1 MKVILI
7 AVGAL
12 VVGAAIGI
20 ALCQATIRYLQ
31 RRVRELRK
39 GKASVSILQSVTKL
53 LFVTTQLCALGWV
66 SVSYGIAVYSTV
78 RLRQPFPVVELSQQA
93 ITTILGVNVLKVVEN
108 IFEHMMEVAKRIVRS
123 RLGLKRICQGDIRIC
138 KGKNGYAVYYRN
150 KACHPC

>member
-7 AVGAL
+7 AVGTL
-12 VVGAAIGI
+12 VVGATIGI

-39 GKASVSILQSVTKL
+39 GKAPVSILQSVTKL

-108 IFEHMMEVAKRIVRS
+108 IFEHN
-123 RLGLKRICQGDIRIC
+123 
-138 KGKNGYAVYYRN
+138 NGVVFGHSKAEGEPSTQTADEGQERN
-150 KACHPC
+150 EL